1 MIERYPRLM
10 RLMHW
15 SAAALII
22 PTLLIGLALA
32 FKIVRPDSPASDWWT
47 DVHVLLGLS
56 AFVIMLVRVI
66 IALHSA
72 KPPISGTR
80 AEVLV
85 ARGAHLALYVLVIAL
100 PLSGY
105 AGWIAYGEAPKPF
118 GMPLP
123 NLEPLAA
130 FLQSKKA
137 GEWLWPVHEYAGLG
151 LAALRVIHVTAAF
164 RRSWLARNSDRVDGL
179 NRMRA
184 GPTRPHADHHP

>member
-15 SAAALII
+15 SAAALIL
-22 PTLLIGLALA
+22 PAVLIGLALA
-32 FKIVRPDSPASDWWT
+32 CKLVVPDSPAADWWT

-56 AFVIMLVRVI
+56 ALGIMLLRII
-66 IALHSA
+66 IALRSA
-72 KPPISGTR
+72 KPPIAGTR
-80 AEVLV
+80 TEVLA
-85 ARGAHLALYVLVIAL
+85 ARGAHFALYLLVIVL

-118 GMPLP
+118 GIPLP
-123 NLEPLAA
+123 NFEPLAT
-130 FLQSKKA
+130 FLESKKA
-137 GEWLWPVHEYAGLG
+137 GEWLWPVHEYAGL
-151 LAALRVIHVTAAF
+151 ALTALLVIHVAAVV

-184 GPTRPHADHHP
+184 GPAKPL